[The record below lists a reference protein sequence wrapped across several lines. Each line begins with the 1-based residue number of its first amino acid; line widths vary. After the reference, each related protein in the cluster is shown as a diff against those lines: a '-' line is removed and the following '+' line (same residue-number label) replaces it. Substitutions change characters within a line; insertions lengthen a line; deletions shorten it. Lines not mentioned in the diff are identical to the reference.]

1 MIVISSKLPSNCRK
15 ENMNILGEKCVKA
28 DVYLDFNIGDKKNAR
43 RQH

>member
-1 MIVISSKLPSNCRK
+1 
-15 ENMNILGEKCVKA
+15 MNILVEKCVKA